1 MSFEI
6 KYKDARGRVGTLKT
20 PHGTIKTPALMPVIH
35 PGKQTLQVSD
45 YGAEV
50 VITNAYLIYKN
61 EDLREI
67 ALKEGVH
74 KLIDFPGPIITD
86 SGSFQLSVYGDV
98 QVSNQEIIE
107 FQEKI
112 GTDIGTSLDIPTPP
126 SVKRERAETEL
137 EITLQRAIE
146 SLEVR
151 DELMLNSV
159 VQGST
164 FPDLRSRCADTLGE
178 MDFQVHPIGAV
189 VPLMESYRY
198 KELVEVVMASVSHL
212 PDSRPR
218 HLMGAGHPMIF
229 ALAVAMGC
237 DLFDSAAYIL
247 YAEDDRLLMPNGT
260 LKLENLYEMPCS
272 CEVCTNYTP
281 EQLRQMEKS
290 ERSKLLAIHNLRVS
304 FAEMRM
310 IRQAIVEG
318 SLWELVEQRCRAH
331 PFLLEALRSLKNY
344 SEDLEKYDPP
354 YKNSAF
360 FYTGPESLHRPE
372 VYRHLK
378 KIKQIPSKKSVLLLP
393 RSSKPYSERLY
404 EIPEKFY
411 RVTRQKSLDQLEGI
425 DQQENSVL
433 PKSESNQLSKQSPE
447 KSKTE
452 DMEHSQQQSSGIQM
466 EDMQVTVVDVPF
478 GVIPLELDQVYPLA
492 QNESPDTYDEDSLKM
507 VGSILQDYLEGFEE
521 IIVSEEVAGTFS
533 LSTTHTMEEYHFPR
547 PLNIVVN
554 EQDRIKMIA
563 DYQFGVGAGE
573 GLFEGDLKIVKS
585 RKTGKIR
592 HVYDGEELIATLRAS
607 DGVFVLAREGARR
620 LHRYLPYPK
629 NRVVV
634 NEDAEPFARE
644 GKSIFAKFVINCDID
659 IHAKEEVLIVN
670 EQDQL
675 LAFGKSILNGK
686 EILDFNTGQ
695 AVKTRKGGF

>member
-35 PGKQTLQVSD
+35 PGKQTLQVAD

-67 ALKEGVH
+67 ALEKGVH
-74 KLIDFPGPIITD
+74 ELIDFSGPIITD

-126 SVKRERAETEL
+126 SVKRERAEREL

-146 SLEVR
+146 SLEIR

-164 FPDLRSRCADTLGE
+164 FPDLRSKCADALGE

-272 CEVCTNYTP
+272 CEVCTSYTP
-281 EQLRQMEKS
+281 EQLRQMEKA
-290 ERSKLLAIHNLRVS
+290 ERSELLAIHNLRVS
-304 FAEMRM
+304 LAEMRM

-331 PFLLEALRSLKNY
+331 PFLLEALRTLKNY
-344 SEDLEKYDPP
+344 QEDLEKYDPP
-354 YKNSAF
+354 YKKSAF
-360 FYTGPESLHRPE
+360 FYTGSESLSRPE

-378 KIKQIPSKKSVLLLP
+378 RIKRIPSKKSVLLLP
-393 RSSKPYSERLY
+393 RGSKPYSERLY
-404 EIPEKFY
+404 DIPERFY
-411 RVTRQKSLDQLEGI
+411 RIISKENASEQESFTGPDSVI
-425 DQQENSVL
+425 DQ
-433 PKSESNQLSKQSPE
+433 
-447 KSKTE
+447 
-452 DMEHSQQQSSGIQM
+452 

-492 QNESPDTYDEDSLKM
+492 QNESPDSYDEDSLKM
-507 VGSILQDYLEGFEE
+507 VRNILSDYLEGFDQ
-521 IIVSEEVAGTFS
+521 IILSEEVVETFS
-533 LSTTHTMEEYHFPR
+533 LTKKHLMEEYHFPK
-547 PLNIVVN
+547 PLNIVVD
-554 EQDRIKMIA
+554 EEKRVKMIA
-563 DYQFGVGAGE
+563 DYQFGAGAGE
-573 GLFEGDLKIVKS
+573 GIFNGDLKIVKS

-607 DGVFVLAREGARR
+607 DGVFVMAREGARR

>member
-1 MSFEI
+1 LNFEI

-35 PGKQTLQVSD
+35 PGKQTIQVSD

-67 ALKEGVH
+67 ALEEGVH
-74 KLIDFPGPIITD
+74 KLIDFPGPVVTD
-86 SGSFQLSVYGDV
+86 SGSFQLSLYGDV
-98 QVSNQEIIE
+98 QVSNQEIVE

-126 SVKRERAETEL
+126 SVKRERAEREL
-137 EITLQRAIE
+137 EITLQRASE
-146 SLEVR
+146 ALEVR

-164 FPDLRSRCADTLGE
+164 YPDLRSRCADALGE

-198 KELVEVVMASVSHL
+198 KELVEVVMASVTHL

-247 YAEDDRLLMPNGT
+247 YAEDDRLLMPGGT

-272 CEVCTNYTP
+272 CEVCTSYTP
-281 EQLRQMEKS
+281 DQLRQMKKE
-290 ERSKLLAIHNLRVS
+290 ERRELLAIHNLRVS

-360 FYTGPESLHRPE
+360 FYTGPESLNRPE

-378 KIKQIPSKKSVLLLP
+378 KMRRIPSKKSVLLLP

-404 EIPEKFY
+404 DLPEKFY
-411 RVTRQKSLDQLEGI
+411 RITNE
-425 DQQENSVL
+425 QENIEAKQDNREH
-433 PKSESNQLSKQSPE
+433 PKQSLE
-447 KSKTE
+447 SLN
-452 DMEHSQQQSSGIQM
+452 QQIIETQL
-466 EDMQVTVVDVPF
+466 EDMQLTVVDVPF

-492 QNESPDTYDEDSLKM
+492 QNESPDSYDEDSLKM
-507 VGSILQDYLEGFEE
+507 VGNVLQDYLEGFEE
-521 IIVSEEVAGTFS
+521 IIVSEEVAQTFT
-533 LSTTHTMEEYHFPR
+533 LNTLPMEEYHFPE
-547 PLNIVVN
+547 PLNIVVDD
-554 EQDRIKMIA
+554 QKRIKMIA
-563 DYQFGVGAGE
+563 DYQFGEGTGN
-573 GLFEGDLKIVKS
+573 GLFDGDVQIVKS

-670 EQDQL
+670 AEDQL

>member
-35 PGKQTLQVSD
+35 PGKQTLQVAD

-67 ALKEGVH
+67 ALNEGVH
-74 KLIDFPGPIITD
+74 ELIDFPGPIITD

-126 SVKRERAETEL
+126 SVKRERAEREL

-164 FPDLRSRCADTLGE
+164 FPDLRSKCADALGE
-178 MDFQVHPIGAV
+178 MDFQIHPIGAV

-247 YAEDDRLLMPNGT
+247 YAEADRLLMPNGT

-281 EQLRQMEKS
+281 EQLRQMEKP
-290 ERSKLLAIHNLRVS
+290 ERSKLLAIHNLRIS

-331 PFLLEALRSLKNY
+331 PFLLEALRTLKNY

-354 YKNSAF
+354 YKKSAF

-378 KIKQIPSKKSVLLLP
+378 KMKQTPPKKSVLLLP
-393 RSSKPYSERLY
+393 RSGKPYSERLY
-404 EIPEKFY
+404 DIPERFY
-411 RVTRQKSLDQLEGI
+411 RVISQQESLDQL
-425 DQQENSVL
+425 
-433 PKSESNQLSKQSPE
+433 
-447 KSKTE
+447 
-452 DMEHSQQQSSGIQM
+452 

-492 QNESPDTYDEDSLKM
+492 QNESPDSYDEDSLKM
-507 VGSILQDYLEGFEE
+507 VRNILSDYLEGFDQV
-521 IIVSEEVAGTFS
+521 IISEEVVEAFS
-533 LSTTHTMEEYHFPR
+533 LNKKYPLEEYHFPQ

-554 EQDRIKMIA
+554 EQERIKMIA
-563 DYQFGVGAGE
+563 DYQFGAGSGE
-573 GLFEGDLKIVKS
+573 GLFGGDVKIVKS

-592 HVYDGEELIATLRAS
+592 HVYDDEELIATLRAS

-675 LAFGKSILNGK
+675 LAFGKSILNGR

>member
-1 MSFEI
+1 
-6 KYKDARGRVGTLKT
+6 
-20 PHGTIKTPALMPVIH
+20 MPVIH
-35 PGKQTLQVSD
+35 PGKQTINVKD

-67 ALKEGVH
+67 AEKEGVH
-74 KLIDFPGPIITD
+74 KLINFDGPVVTD
-86 SGSFQLSVYGDV
+86 SGSFQLSEYGDV
-98 QVSNQEIIE
+98 QVSNQEIVE

-126 SVKRERAETEL
+126 DVKRERAKKEL
-137 EITLQRAIE
+137 EITLQRAAE

-164 FPDLRSRCADTLGE
+164 YPDLRSKCADELGK
-178 MDFQVHPIGAV
+178 MDFEVHPIGAV

-198 KELVEVVMASVSHL
+198 KELVDVVMASVSHL

-229 ALAVAMGC
+229 SLAVAMGC

-260 LKLENLYEMPCS
+260 LKLEKLHEMPCS
-272 CEVCTNYTP
+272 CEVCTRYTP
-281 EQLRQMEKS
+281 EELRQMKKEDRV
-290 ERSKLLAIHNLRVS
+290 ELLARHNLMVS
-304 FAEMRM
+304 FAEIRQ
-310 IRQAIVEG
+310 IRQAIIDG

-331 PFLLEALRSLKNY
+331 PFLLEALRSLKNFTQ
-344 SEDLEKYDPP
+344 DLEEYDPP
-354 YKNSAF
+354 YKKSAF
-360 FYTGPESLHRPE
+360 FYSGPESLNRPE
-372 VYRHLK
+372 VFRHMK
-378 KIKQIPSKKSVLLLP
+378 RMERIPSRENILLLP
-393 RSSKPYSERLY
+393 RSNKPYSKYLY
-404 EIPEKFY
+404 DLPKRFY
-411 RVTRQKSLDQLEGI
+411 RITGEKENTETVNHESFESQLE
-425 DQQENSVL
+425 N
-433 PKSESNQLSKQSPE
+433 
-447 KSKTE
+447 
-452 DMEHSQQQSSGIQM
+452 
-466 EDMQVTVVDVPF
+466 MQVVVVDVPF
-478 GVIPLELDQVYPLA
+478 GIIPLELDQVYPLA
-492 QNESPDTYDEDSLKM
+492 QNESPDDYDEDSIKI
-507 VGSILQDYLEGFEE
+507 VNSILHDYLKGFEQ
-521 IIVSEEVAGTFS
+521 IIISEEVVDTFQ
-533 LSTTHTMEEYHFPR
+533 LKETLQINEEYEIHE
-547 PLNIVVN
+547 PLKIMVSDD
-554 EQDRIKMIA
+554 QRIKMIA
-563 DYQFGVGAGE
+563 DYQFGAGAGE
-573 GLFEGDLKIVKS
+573 GLFNEDVKIVKS

-620 LHRYLPYPK
+620 LHSFIPYPR

-659 IHAKEEVLIVN
+659 IHANEEVLIVN
-670 EQDQL
+670 EEDQL
-675 LAFGKSILNGK
+675 LAFGKSVLNGK
-686 EILDFNTGQ
+686 EIIDFNTGQ

>member
-1 MSFEI
+1 MKDLNFEI
-6 KYKDARGRVGTLKT
+6 KYKDARARLGVLKT
-20 PHGTIKTPALMPVIH
+20 PHGNIKTPALMPVIH
-35 PGKQTLQVSD
+35 PGKQTINVKD

-61 EDLREI
+61 EDLKEI
-67 ALKEGVH
+67 AEKEGVH
-74 KLIDFPGPIITD
+74 ALINFDGPIVTD
-86 SGSFQLSVYGDV
+86 SGSFQLSEYGDV
-98 QVSNQEIIE
+98 QVSNKEIVE

-126 SVKRERAETEL
+126 SVKKERAEKEL
-137 EITLQRAIE
+137 KITLQRAAE
-146 SLEVR
+146 ALKVR
-151 DELMLNSV
+151 NELMLNSV

-164 FPDLRSRCADTLGE
+164 YSDLRSQCADELGK
-178 MDFQVHPIGAV
+178 MDFEVHPIGAV

-198 KELVEVVMASVSHL
+198 EELVEIVMASVSHL

-272 CEVCTNYTP
+272 CEVCTTYTP
-281 EQLRQMEKS
+281 DELRRMDKE
-290 ERSKLLAIHNLRVS
+290 ERSQLIAKHNLMIS
-304 FAEMRM
+304 FSEMRQ

-331 PFLLEALRSLKNY
+331 PFLLEALRSLKKY
-344 SEDLEKYDPP
+344 TQDLEKYDPP
-354 YKNSAF
+354 YKKSAF
-360 FYTGPESLHRPE
+360 FYSGSESLNRPE
-372 VYRHLK
+372 VYRHLER
-378 KIKQIPSKKSVLLLP
+378 INRIPSKKSVLLLP
-393 RSSKPYSERLY
+393 RSSKPYSEH
-404 EIPEKFY
+404 
-411 RVTRQKSLDQLEGI
+411 LDDIMGKI
-425 DQQENSVL
+425 YTIG
-433 PKSESNQLSKQSPE
+433 K
-447 KSKTE
+447 
-452 DMEHSQQQSSGIQM
+452 QQSSGTLSKIIETPI
-466 EDMQVTVVDVPF
+466 EDMQITVVDVPF

-492 QNESPDTYDEDSLKM
+492 QNESPHDYDEDSIKM
-507 VGSILQDYLEGFEE
+507 VKNILKDYLKDFEE
-521 IIVSEEVAGTFS
+521 IIVTEEVLKTFRLKEVFPSDEEFHQIDEEFHFS
-533 LSTTHTMEEYHFPR
+533 LP
-547 PLNIVVN
+547 NKKVVN
-554 EQDRIKMIA
+554 DLQRIKMIA
-563 DYQFGVGAGE
+563 DYQFGTGAGE
-573 GLFEGDLKIVKS
+573 GLFNKDVQIVKS

-592 HVYDGEELIATLRAS
+592 HVYDEEELIATLRAS
-607 DGVFVLAREGARR
+607 DGVFVLAREGARK
-620 LHRYLPYPK
+620 LHSILPYPK

-675 LAFGKSILNGK
+675 LAFGKSVLNGK
-686 EILDFNTGQ
+686 EIHDFNTGQ

>member
-1 MSFEI
+1 MDFEI

-20 PHGTIKTPALMPVIH
+20 PHGIIKTPALMPVIH
-35 PGKQTLQVSD
+35 PGKQTLPVSD

-61 EDLREI
+61 EDLREK
-67 ALKEGVH
+67 ALTEGVH
-74 KLIDFPGPIITD
+74 KLIDFPGPIVTD
-86 SGSFQLSVYGDV
+86 SGSFQLSEYGDV
-98 QVSNQEIIE
+98 QVSNREIVK

-126 SVKRERAETEL
+126 SVKRERAEREL
-137 EITLQRAIE
+137 VITLQRAQE
-146 SLEVR
+146 ALEVR
-151 DELMLNSV
+151 EELMLNSV

-164 FPDLRSRCADTLGE
+164 YPDLRSECAEKLGK

-198 KELVEVVMASVSHL
+198 KELVEVVMSSVTHL

-247 YAEDDRLLMPNGT
+247 YAEDDRLLMPHGT

-272 CEVCTNYTP
+272 CEVCTSYTP
-281 EQLRQMEKS
+281 EELRQMEK
-290 ERSKLLAIHNLRVS
+290 EKRTELLAIHNLRVS
-304 FAEMRM
+304 FAEMRL

-344 SEDLEKYDPP
+344 SLDLEKYDPP
-354 YKNSAF
+354 YKKSAF
-360 FYTGPESLHRPE
+360 FYTGPESLNRPE

-378 KIKQIPSKKSVLLLP
+378 RMKRIPFSKSVLLLP

-404 EIPEKFY
+404 EIPQKFY
-411 RVTRQKSLDQLEGI
+411 SIGDVALNPLD
-425 DQQENSVL
+425 
-433 PKSESNQLSKQSPE
+433 
-447 KSKTE
+447 
-452 DMEHSQQQSSGIQM
+452 
-466 EDMQVTVVDVPF
+466 DMQVTVVDVPF
-478 GVIPLELDQVYPLA
+478 GIIPLELDQVYPLA
-492 QNESPDTYDEDSLKM
+492 QNESPDDYDEDSIKM
-507 VGSILQDYLEGFEE
+507 VKGVLQNYLQDFTQ
-521 IIVSEEVAGTFS
+521 IIISEEVAETFGLDQIFS
-533 LSTTHTMEEYHFPR
+533 LEEYSFPES
-547 PLNIVVN
+547 LKIMVN
-554 EQDRIKMIA
+554 DHKRIQMIA
-563 DYQFGVGAGE
+563 DYQFGTGAGE
-573 GLFEGDLKIVKS
+573 GLFNEEVKIVKS

-592 HVYDGEELIATLRAS
+592 HVYDGDELIATLRAS
-607 DGVFVLAREGARR
+607 DGVFVMAKEGARR

-634 NEDAEPFARE
+634 NKDAEPFARE

-675 LAFGKSILNGK
+675 LAFGKSILNGR

-695 AVKTRKGGF
+695 AVKTRKGGL

>member
-1 MSFEI
+1 VKNLNFEI
-6 KYKDARGRVGTLKT
+6 KYKDARGRLGILKT
-20 PHGTIKTPALMPVIH
+20 PHGNIKTPALMPVIH
-35 PGKQTLQVSD
+35 PGKQTIQVSD

-61 EDLREI
+61 EDLREV
-67 ALKEGVH
+67 AEKEGVH
-74 KLIDFPGPIITD
+74 KLINFEGPVVTD
-86 SGSFQLSVYGDV
+86 SGSFQLSEYGDV
-98 QVSNQEIIE
+98 QVTNKEILE

-126 SVKRERAETEL
+126 FVKRERAEKEL
-137 EITLQRAIE
+137 YITIQRAAE
-146 SLEVR
+146 ALEVR
-151 DELMLNSV
+151 NELMLNSV

-164 FPDLRSRCADTLGE
+164 YPDLRSQCAKKLGKMNFE
-178 MDFQVHPIGAV
+178 VHPIGAV
-189 VPLMESYRY
+189 VPLMESYQY

-272 CEVCTNYTP
+272 CEVCTTYTP
-281 EQLRQMEKS
+281 DDLRGMEKE
-290 ERSKLLAIHNLRVS
+290 ERAEMIAKHNLMVS
-304 FAEMRM
+304 FAEMRQ

-331 PFLLEALRSLKNY
+331 PFLLEALRSLKNFT
-344 SEDLEKYDPP
+344 EDLEKYDPP
-354 YKNSAF
+354 YKKSAF
-360 FYTGPESLHRPE
+360 FYSGSESLNRPE
-372 VYRHLK
+372 VYRHLERMER
-378 KIKQIPSKKSVLLLP
+378 IPIKKSVLLLP
-393 RSSKPYSERLY
+393 RSRKPYSEHLQD
-404 EIPEKFY
+404 IPEKFY
-411 RVTRQKSLDQLEGI
+411 SIGK
-425 DQQENSVL
+425 QQI
-433 PKSESNQLSKQSPE
+433 SEALIQS
-447 KSKTE
+447 
-452 DMEHSQQQSSGIQM
+452 METQI
-466 EDMQVTVVDVPF
+466 EDMQITVVDVPF
-478 GVIPLELDQVYPLA
+478 GIIPLELDQVYPLA
-492 QNESPDTYDEDSLKM
+492 QNESPDDYDEDSIKM
-507 VGSILQDYLEGFEE
+507 VNKILHNYLKGFEE
-521 IIVSEEVAGTFS
+521 IIISEEVLKTFRLNESLSMDEEFNFS
-533 LSTTHTMEEYHFPR
+533 L
-547 PLNIVVN
+547 PLKIVVDDI
-554 EQDRIKMIA
+554 QRIKMIA
-563 DYQFGVGAGE
+563 DYQFGTGSGS
-573 GLFEGDLKIVKS
+573 GLFDDDVKIVKS

-592 HVYDGEELIATLRAS
+592 HVYDDEELIATLRAS

-620 LHRYLPYPK
+620 LHSFLPYPK

-675 LAFGKSILNGK
+675 LAFGKSVLNGK
-686 EILDFNTGQ
+686 EIDDFKTGQ

>member
-35 PGKQTLQVSD
+35 PGKQTLQVAD

-67 ALKEGVH
+67 ALEKGVH
-74 KLIDFPGPIITD
+74 ELIDFSGPIITD

-126 SVKRERAETEL
+126 SVKRERAEREL

-146 SLEVR
+146 SLEIR

-164 FPDLRSRCADTLGE
+164 FPDLRSKCADALGE

-272 CEVCTNYTP
+272 CEVCTSYTP
-281 EQLRQMEKS
+281 EQLRQMEKA
-290 ERSKLLAIHNLRVS
+290 ERSRTY
-304 FAEMRM
+304 
-310 IRQAIVEG
+310 
-318 SLWELVEQRCRAH
+318 W
-331 PFLLEALRSLKNY
+331 
-344 SEDLEKYDPP
+344 P
-354 YKNSAF
+354 Y
-360 FYTGPESLHRPE
+360 
-372 VYRHLK
+372 
-378 KIKQIPSKKSVLLLP
+378 
-393 RSSKPYSERLY
+393 
-404 EIPEKFY
+404 
-411 RVTRQKSLDQLEGI
+411 
-425 DQQENSVL
+425 
-433 PKSESNQLSKQSPE
+433 
-447 KSKTE
+447 
-452 DMEHSQQQSSGIQM
+452 
-466 EDMQVTVVDVPF
+466 
-478 GVIPLELDQVYPLA
+478 
-492 QNESPDTYDEDSLKM
+492 
-507 VGSILQDYLEGFEE
+507 
-521 IIVSEEVAGTFS
+521 II
-533 LSTTHTMEEYHFPR
+533 
-547 PLNIVVN
+547 
-554 EQDRIKMIA
+554 
-563 DYQFGVGAGE
+563 
-573 GLFEGDLKIVKS
+573 
-585 RKTGKIR
+585 
-592 HVYDGEELIATLRAS
+592 
-607 DGVFVLAREGARR
+607 
-620 LHRYLPYPK
+620 
-629 NRVVV
+629 
-634 NEDAEPFARE
+634 
-644 GKSIFAKFVINCDID
+644 
-659 IHAKEEVLIVN
+659 
-670 EQDQL
+670 
-675 LAFGKSILNGK
+675 
-686 EILDFNTGQ
+686 
-695 AVKTRKGGF
+695 

>member
-1 MSFEI
+1 MNFEI
-6 KYKDARGRVGTLKT
+6 KYKDARGRLGILKT
-20 PHGTIKTPALMPVIH
+20 PHGNIKTPALMPVIH
-35 PGKQTLQVSD
+35 PGKQTINVSD

-61 EDLREI
+61 EDLKII
-67 ALKEGVH
+67 AEKEGVH
-74 KLIDFPGPIITD
+74 KLINFDGPIVTD
-86 SGSFQLSVYGDV
+86 SGSFQLSEYGDV
-98 QVSNQEIIE
+98 QVTNKEILQ

-126 SVKRERAETEL
+126 SVKRERAESEL
-137 EITLQRAIE
+137 EITLQRAAE
-146 SLEVR
+146 ALEVR
-151 DELMLNSV
+151 QELMLNSV

-164 FPDLRSRCADTLGE
+164 FPDLRRKCAKKLGK

-198 KELVEVVMASVSHL
+198 EELVEVVMSSVSNL

-272 CEVCTNYTP
+272 CEVCTTHTP
-281 EQLRQMEKS
+281 DELLKMEK
-290 ERSKLLAIHNLRVS
+290 EDRVQLIAKHNLWIS
-304 FAEMRM
+304 FAEIRQ

-344 SEDLEKYDPP
+344 IEDLEKYDPP
-354 YKNSAF
+354 YKKSAF
-360 FYTGPESLHRPE
+360 FYSGSESLHRPE
-372 VYRHLK
+372 VYRHLERIKRTPLK
-378 KIKQIPSKKSVLLLP
+378 KKVLVLP
-393 RSSKPYSERLY
+393 RTNKPYSEHL
-404 EIPEKFY
+404 EVP
-411 RVTRQKSLDQLEGI
+411 QKYYKISQMECNELEST
-425 DQQENSVL
+425 DEY
-433 PKSESNQLSKQSPE
+433 
-447 KSKTE
+447 
-452 DMEHSQQQSSGIQM
+452 
-466 EDMQVTVVDVPF
+466 EDMQMVVVDVPF
-478 GVIPLELDQVYPLA
+478 AVIPLELDQVYPLA
-492 QNESPDTYDEDSLKM
+492 QNESPHDYDEDSIKRVVHVLK
-507 VGSILQDYLEGFEE
+507 DYFKNFEE
-521 IIVSEEVAGTFS
+521 IIVSEEVMDTFQ
-533 LSTTHTMEEYHFPR
+533 LNTIFQTKEYIFSKNPE
-547 PLNIVVN
+547 NKVN
-554 EQDRIKMIA
+554 DLDRIKMIA
-563 DYQFGVGAGE
+563 DYQFGTGAGE
-573 GLFEGDLKIVKS
+573 GLFNEKVEIVKS

-607 DGVFVLAREGARR
+607 DGIFVLAREGARR
-620 LHRYLPYPK
+620 LHRFLPYPK

-670 EQDQL
+670 AEDQL

-695 AVKTRKGGF
+695 AVKTRKGGL

>member
-1 MSFEI
+1 VKNLTFEI

-20 PHGTIKTPALMPVIH
+20 PHGNIRTPALMPVIH
-35 PGKQTLQVSD
+35 PGKQTIDVKD

-74 KLIDFPGPIITD
+74 KLINFDGPIVTD
-86 SGSFQLSVYGDV
+86 SGSFQLSLYGDV
-98 QVSNQEIIE
+98 QVTNKEIVE
-107 FQEKI
+107 FQENIK
-112 GTDIGTSLDIPTPP
+112 TDIGTSLDIPTPP
-126 SVKRERAETEL
+126 SVKKERAEREL
-137 EITLQRAIE
+137 EVTLQRARE

-151 DELMLNSV
+151 SDLMLNSV

-164 FPDLRSRCADTLGE
+164 FPDLRSKCADELSK
-178 MDFQVHPIGAV
+178 MDFEVHPIGAV

-272 CEVCTNYTP
+272 CEVCCNYTP
-281 EQLRQMEKS
+281 EELRSMEKP
-290 ERSKLLAIHNLRVS
+290 ERVELLARHNLLVS
-304 FAEMRM
+304 FAEMRQ
-310 IRQAIVEG
+310 IRQAIIEG
-318 SLWELVEQRCRAH
+318 SLWELVEQRCRSH
-331 PFLLEALRSLKNY
+331 PFLLEALRSLKNFT
-344 SEDLEKYDPP
+344 EDIEKYDPP
-354 YKNSAF
+354 YKKSAF
-360 FYTGPESLHRPE
+360 FYTGSESLNRPE
-372 VYRHLK
+372 VYRHLEKIK
-378 KIKQIPSKKSVLLLP
+378 KITSKKSVLLLP
-393 RSSKPYSERLY
+393 RSSKPYSEHLHDIEERFFRFKVNQSGKY
-404 EIPEKFY
+404 
-411 RVTRQKSLDQLEGI
+411 
-425 DQQENSVL
+425 N
-433 PKSESNQLSKQSPE
+433 SESNE
-447 KSKTE
+447 
-452 DMEHSQQQSSGIQM
+452 SSL
-466 EDMQVTVVDVPF
+466 EEMQITVVDVPF

-492 QNESPDTYDEDSLKM
+492 QNESPETYDEDAIKTVHNILKN
-507 VGSILQDYLEGFEE
+507 YLKDFDE
-521 IIVSEEVAGTFS
+521 IIASENVIETFH
-533 LSTTHTMEEYHFPR
+533 LSETFPIEDEYHFSQ
-547 PLNIVVN
+547 PLKLKVDDV
-554 EQDRIKMIA
+554 ERIKMIA
-563 DYQFGVGAGE
+563 EYQFGAGAGD
-573 GLFEGDLKIVKS
+573 GLFKGEVKIVKS
-585 RKTGKIR
+585 KKTRKIR
-592 HVYDGEELIATLRAS
+592 HVYTGEELIATLRAS

-620 LHRYLPYPK
+620 LHAFLPYPY

-634 NEDAEPFARE
+634 NEDAEPFACE

-659 IHAKEEVLIVN
+659 IHANEEVLIVN

-675 LAFGKSILNGK
+675 LAFGKSLLNGK

>member
-1 MSFEI
+1 MDFEI

-20 PHGTIKTPALMPVIH
+20 PHGIIKTPALMPVIH
-35 PGKQTLQVSD
+35 PGKQTLPVSD

-61 EDLREI
+61 EDLREK
-67 ALKEGVH
+67 ALTEGVH
-74 KLIDFPGPIITD
+74 KLIDFPGPIVTD
-86 SGSFQLSVYGDV
+86 SGSFQLSEYGDV
-98 QVSNQEIIE
+98 QVSNREIVK

-126 SVKRERAETEL
+126 SVKRERAEREL
-137 EITLQRAIE
+137 VITLQRAQE
-146 SLEVR
+146 ALEVR
-151 DELMLNSV
+151 EELMLNSV

-164 FPDLRSRCADTLGE
+164 YPDLRSECAEKLGK

-198 KELVEVVMASVSHL
+198 KELVEVVMSSVTHL

-247 YAEDDRLLMPNGT
+247 YAEDDRLLMPHGT

-272 CEVCTNYTP
+272 CEVCTSYTP
-281 EQLRQMEKS
+281 EELRQMEK
-290 ERSKLLAIHNLRVS
+290 EKRTELLAIHNLRVS
-304 FAEMRM
+304 FAEMRL

-344 SEDLEKYDPP
+344 SLDLEKYDPP
-354 YKNSAF
+354 YKKSAF
-360 FYTGPESLHRPE
+360 FYTGPESLNRPE

-378 KIKQIPSKKSVLLLP
+378 RMKRIPFSKSVLLLP

-404 EIPEKFY
+404 EIPQKFY
-411 RVTRQKSLDQLEGI
+411 SIGDVALNPLD
-425 DQQENSVL
+425 
-433 PKSESNQLSKQSPE
+433 
-447 KSKTE
+447 
-452 DMEHSQQQSSGIQM
+452 
-466 EDMQVTVVDVPF
+466 DMQVTVVDVPF
-478 GVIPLELDQVYPLA
+478 GIIPLELDQVYPLA
-492 QNESPDTYDEDSLKM
+492 QNESPDDYDEDSIKM
-507 VGSILQDYLEGFEE
+507 VKGVLQNYLQDFSQ
-521 IIVSEEVAGTFS
+521 IIISEEVAETFGLDQIFS
-533 LSTTHTMEEYHFPR
+533 LEEYSFPES
-547 PLNIVVN
+547 LKIMVN
-554 EQDRIKMIA
+554 DHKRIQMIA
-563 DYQFGVGAGE
+563 DYQFGTGAGE
-573 GLFEGDLKIVKS
+573 GLFNEEVKIVKS

-592 HVYDGEELIATLRAS
+592 HVYDGDELIATLRAS
-607 DGVFVLAREGARR
+607 DGVFVMAKEGARR

-634 NEDAEPFARE
+634 NKDAEPFARE

-675 LAFGKSILNGK
+675 LAFGKSILNGR

-695 AVKTRKGGF
+695 AVKTRKGGL

>member
-1 MSFEI
+1 LNFEI

-20 PHGTIKTPALMPVIH
+20 PHGNIKTPALMPVIH
-35 PGKQTLQVSD
+35 PGKQTLPVSD

-61 EDLREI
+61 EDLREK
-67 ALKEGVH
+67 ALNEGVH
-74 KLIDFPGPIITD
+74 KLIDFPGPIVTD
-86 SGSFQLSVYGDV
+86 SGSFQLSEYGDV
-98 QVSNQEIIE
+98 QVSNREIVE

-126 SVKRERAETEL
+126 SVKRERAEREL
-137 EITLQRAIE
+137 EITLQRAE
-146 SLEVR
+146 EALEVR
-151 DELMLNSV
+151 EELMLNSV

-164 FPDLRSRCADTLGE
+164 YPDLRSECAEKLGK

-198 KELVEVVMASVSHL
+198 QELVEVVMSSVSHL

-247 YAEDDRLLMPNGT
+247 YAEDDRLLMPHGT

-272 CEVCTNYTP
+272 CEVCTSYTP
-281 EQLRQMEKS
+281 EELRQMEKEKRS
-290 ERSKLLAIHNLRVS
+290 ELLAIHNLRVS
-304 FAEMRM
+304 FAEIRL

-318 SLWELVEQRCRAH
+318 SLWELVEQRCRTH

-354 YKNSAF
+354 YKKSAF
-360 FYTGPESLHRPE
+360 FYSGPESLRRPE

-378 KIKQIPSKKSVLLLP
+378 KMENIKPSKSVLLLP
-393 RSSKPYSERLY
+393 RSAKPYSERLY
-404 EIPEKFY
+404 EVPQKFY
-411 RVTRQKSLDQLEGI
+411 RMGDVALNPQ
-425 DQQENSVL
+425 
-433 PKSESNQLSKQSPE
+433 
-447 KSKTE
+447 
-452 DMEHSQQQSSGIQM
+452 

-492 QNESPDTYDEDSLKM
+492 QNESPDDYDEDSIKM
-507 VGSILQDYLEGFEE
+507 VKGVLQDYLKGFSQV
-521 IIVSEEVAGTFS
+521 IVSEEVAEIFGLDEIFS
-533 LSTTHTMEEYHFPR
+533 LEDYSFPE
-547 PLNIVVN
+547 PLKIEVN
-554 EQDRIKMIA
+554 DHKRIKMIA
-563 DYQFGVGAGE
+563 DYQFGAGTGE
-573 GLFEGDLKIVKS
+573 GLFNEEVKIVKS

-592 HVYDGEELIATLRAS
+592 HIYDGDELIATLRAS
-607 DGVFVLAREGARR
+607 DGVYVLAREGARR
-620 LHRYLPYPK
+620 LHRNLPYPK

>member
-1 MSFEI
+1 VKNLNFEI
-6 KYKDARGRVGTLKT
+6 KYKDARGRLGILKT
-20 PHGTIKTPALMPVIH
+20 PHGNIKTPALMPVIH
-35 PGKQTLQVSD
+35 PGKQTIQVSD

-67 ALKEGVH
+67 AEKEGVH
-74 KLIDFPGPIITD
+74 KLINFEGPVVTD
-86 SGSFQLSVYGDV
+86 SGSFQLSEYGDV
-98 QVSNQEIIE
+98 QVTNKEILE
-107 FQEKI
+107 FQEII

-126 SVKRERAETEL
+126 FVKRERAEKEL
-137 EITLQRAIE
+137 HITLQRAAE
-146 SLEVR
+146 ALEVR
-151 DELMLNSV
+151 NELMLNSV

-164 FPDLRSRCADTLGE
+164 YPDLRSQCADKLGKMNFE
-178 MDFQVHPIGAV
+178 VHPIGAV
-189 VPLMESYRY
+189 VPLMESYQY

-272 CEVCTNYTP
+272 CEVCTTYTP
-281 EQLRQMEKS
+281 DELRRMEKE
-290 ERSKLLAIHNLRVS
+290 ERAELIAKHNLIVS
-304 FAEMRM
+304 FAEMRQ

-344 SEDLEKYDPP
+344 TEDLEKYDPP
-354 YKNSAF
+354 YKKSAF
-360 FYTGPESLHRPE
+360 FYSGSESLNRPE
-372 VYRHLK
+372 VYRHLERMER
-378 KIKQIPSKKSVLLLP
+378 IPNKKSVMLLP
-393 RSSKPYSERLY
+393 RSSKPYSEHLQDL
-404 EIPEKFY
+404 PEKFY
-411 RVTRQKSLDQLEGI
+411 YIGKQQISETLIESMVTQI
-425 DQQENSVL
+425 
-433 PKSESNQLSKQSPE
+433 
-447 KSKTE
+447 E
-452 DMEHSQQQSSGIQM
+452 DIQI
-466 EDMQVTVVDVPF
+466 TVVDVPF
-478 GVIPLELDQVYPLA
+478 GIIPLELDQLYPLA
-492 QNESPDTYDEDSLKM
+492 QNESPDDYDEDSIKM
-507 VGSILQDYLEGFEE
+507 VNKILHNYLKGFDE
-521 IIVSEEVAGTFS
+521 IIISEEVLKTFRLNGFSMDQEFNFS
-533 LSTTHTMEEYHFPR
+533 L
-547 PLNIVVN
+547 PLKIVVN
-554 EQDRIKMIA
+554 DIQRIKMIA
-563 DYQFGVGAGE
+563 DYQFGTGSGS
-573 GLFEGDLKIVKS
+573 GLFNDDVKIVKS

-607 DGVFVLAREGARR
+607 DGIFVLAREGARR
-620 LHRYLPYPK
+620 LHSFLPYPK

-675 LAFGKSILNGK
+675 LAFGKSVLNGK
-686 EILDFNTGQ
+686 EIHDFNTGQ

>member
-1 MSFEI
+1 MNFEI

-35 PGKQTLQVSD
+35 PGKQTIQVSD

-67 ALKEGVH
+67 ALEDGVH
-74 KLIDFPGPIITD
+74 KLIDFSGPVVTD
-86 SGSFQLSVYGDV
+86 SGSFQLSEYGDV
-98 QVSNQEIIE
+98 QVSNQEIVE

-126 SVKRERAETEL
+126 SVKRERAEREL
-137 EITLQRAIE
+137 EITLQRASE
-146 SLEVR
+146 ALEVR

-164 FPDLRSRCADTLGE
+164 FPDLRSKCADALGE

-198 KELVEVVMASVSHL
+198 KELVEVVMASVTHL

-247 YAEDDRLLMPNGT
+247 YAEDDRLLMPGGT

-331 PFLLEALRSLKNY
+331 PFLLEALRTLKNY

-354 YKNSAF
+354 YKKSAF

-378 KIKQIPSKKSVLLLP
+378 KMKQIPSKKSVLLLP
-393 RSSKPYSERLY
+393 RSGKPYSERLY
-404 EIPEKFY
+404 DIPEIFY
-411 RVTRQKSLDQLEGI
+411 RIVS
-425 DQQENSVL
+425 QQESS
-433 PKSESNQLSKQSPE
+433 SELENVETAKRGSIEL
-447 KSKTE
+447 
-452 DMEHSQQQSSGIQM
+452 SQQQSPEIQL

-478 GVIPLELDQVYPLA
+478 GLIPLELDQVYPLA
-492 QNESPDTYDEDSLKM
+492 QNESPDSYDEDSLKM
-507 VGSILQDYLEGFEE
+507 VGKVLQDYLEGFEE
-521 IIVSEEVAGTFS
+521 IIVSGEVVETFA
-533 LSTTHTMEEYHFPR
+533 LNKTHPMEEYHFHE

-554 EQDRIKMIA
+554 EQERIRRIA

-573 GLFEGDLKIVKS
+573 GLFNGDLKIVKS

-670 EQDQL
+670 AEDQL

-695 AVKTRKGGF
+695 AVKTRKGGL

>member
-1 MSFEI
+1 LNFEI

-35 PGKQTLQVSD
+35 PGKQTIQVSD

-67 ALKEGVH
+67 ALEEGVH
-74 KLIDFPGPIITD
+74 KLIDFPGPVVTD
-86 SGSFQLSVYGDV
+86 SGSFQLSLYGDV
-98 QVSNQEIIE
+98 QVSNQEIVE

-126 SVKRERAETEL
+126 SVKRERAEREL
-137 EITLQRAIE
+137 EITLQRASE
-146 SLEVR
+146 ALEVR

-164 FPDLRSRCADTLGE
+164 YPDLRSKCADALGE

-198 KELVEVVMASVSHL
+198 KELVEVVMASVTHL

-247 YAEDDRLLMPNGT
+247 YAEDDRLLMPGGT

-272 CEVCTNYTP
+272 CEVCTSYTP
-281 EQLRQMEKS
+281 DQLRQMKKE
-290 ERSKLLAIHNLRVS
+290 ERRELLAIHNLRVS

-360 FYTGPESLHRPE
+360 FYTGPESLNRPE

-378 KIKQIPSKKSVLLLP
+378 KMRRIPSKKSVLLLP

-404 EIPEKFY
+404 DLPEKFY
-411 RVTRQKSLDQLEGI
+411 RITSE
-425 DQQENSVL
+425 QENFEAKQDNL
-433 PKSESNQLSKQSPE
+433 EHPKQSAE
-447 KSKTE
+447 SLN
-452 DMEHSQQQSSGIQM
+452 QQIIETQL

-492 QNESPDTYDEDSLKM
+492 QNESPDSYDEDSLKM
-507 VGSILQDYLEGFEE
+507 VGNVLQDYLEGFEE
-521 IIVSEEVAGTFS
+521 IIVSEEVAQTFA
-533 LSTTHTMEEYHFPR
+533 LNTLPMEEYHFPE
-547 PLNIVVN
+547 PLNIVVDD
-554 EQDRIKMIA
+554 QKRIKMIA
-563 DYQFGVGAGE
+563 DYQFGEGAGN
-573 GLFEGDLKIVKS
+573 GLFDGDVQIVKS

>member
-1 MSFEI
+1 MNFEI

-35 PGKQTLQVSD
+35 PGKQTIQVSD

-67 ALKEGVH
+67 ALEEGVH
-74 KLIDFPGPIITD
+74 KLIDFPGPVVTD
-86 SGSFQLSVYGDV
+86 SGSFQLSLYGDV
-98 QVSNQEIIE
+98 QVSNQEIVE

-126 SVKRERAETEL
+126 SVKRERAEREL
-137 EITLQRAIE
+137 EITLQRASE
-146 SLEVR
+146 ALEVR

-164 FPDLRSRCADTLGE
+164 YPDLRSKCADALGK

-198 KELVEVVMASVSHL
+198 KELVEVVMASVTHL

-247 YAEDDRLLMPNGT
+247 YAEDDRLLMPGGT

-272 CEVCTNYTP
+272 CEVCTSYTP
-281 EQLRQMEKS
+281 EQLRQMKKE
-290 ERSKLLAIHNLRVS
+290 ERRELLAIHNLRVS

-344 SEDLEKYDPP
+344 SKDLEKYDPP

-360 FYTGPESLHRPE
+360 FYTGPESLNRPE

-378 KIKQIPSKKSVLLLP
+378 KMRRIPSKKSVLLLP

-404 EIPEKFY
+404 DLPEKFY
-411 RVTRQKSLDQLEGI
+411 RITNE
-425 DQQENSVL
+425 QENFEAKQDSL
-433 PKSESNQLSKQSPE
+433 EHPKQSAE
-447 KSKTE
+447 SLN
-452 DMEHSQQQSSGIQM
+452 QQIIETQL

-492 QNESPDTYDEDSLKM
+492 QNESPDSYDEDSLKM
-507 VGSILQDYLEGFEE
+507 VGNVLQDYLEGFDE
-521 IIVSEEVAGTFS
+521 IIVSEEVAQTFA
-533 LSTTHTMEEYHFPR
+533 LNTLPLEEYPFPE
-547 PLNIVVN
+547 PLNIVVDD
-554 EQDRIKMIA
+554 QKRIKMIA
-563 DYQFGVGAGE
+563 DYQFGEGAGN
-573 GLFEGDLKIVKS
+573 GLFDGDVQIVKS

-670 EQDQL
+670 AEDQL